1 MSSRSYALFGL
12 FAFVWGM
19 LRAILLSIT
28 LHHHPSL
35 FILQKMV
42 LGWTDIAVILS
53 QAILLGNQKVLIR
66 KYQHLGKYGANTSI
80 HVVFIGCLII
90 LTATTLIDT
99 IFNEIFAVEEACM
112 LATQWPSTYEFIA
125 SGARPLVIDYRVD
138 VLFMLARLLRKS
150 MV

>member
-1 MSSRSYALFGL
+1 MYLMPSRSYALFGL

-28 LHHHPSL
+28 LYHHSSL
-35 FILQKMV
+35 FIVQKTV
-42 LGWTDIAVILS
+42 LAWTDIAVILS

-66 KYQHLGKYGANTSI
+66 KKEWASI
-80 HVVFIGCLII
+80 HVVFIICLII
-90 LTATTLIDT
+90 LTATTLVDT